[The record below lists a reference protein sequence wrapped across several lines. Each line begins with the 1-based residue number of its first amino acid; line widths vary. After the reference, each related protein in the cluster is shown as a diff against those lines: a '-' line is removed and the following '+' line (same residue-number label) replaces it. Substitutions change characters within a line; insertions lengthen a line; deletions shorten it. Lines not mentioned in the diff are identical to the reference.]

1 MIKKFLVTIFLIIVV
16 IFAFITTCF
25 AYEDELFEFDLP
37 SHFANM
43 SYQDMYMFAD
53 TTADEGRGFLIV
65 TEENTEMKKSVW
77 DISDE
82 DLDMVI
88 RRMGYSVTVLDTD
101 KRAKL
106 GKEKAIKLTVASG
119 GEYMDM
125 YVLASNHYVYMV
137 MFLGDSQADLNS
149 ADYQMVKDSFK
160 LKDATTNYKA
170 IFTVGF
176 IIIIVVVSLFS
187 ARRRGKHM
195 NIGNNMDYKN
205 MTEDDFNIKQ

>member
-1 MIKKFLVTIFLIIVV
+1 MIKKSIVTIFLIIA
-16 IFAFITTCF
+16 ILFAFIISCL

-37 SHFANM
+37 SNFANM
-43 SYQDMYMFAD
+43 SYQDIYMFAD
-53 TTADEGRGFLIV
+53 TTAEEGRGFLIV
-65 TEENTEMKKSVW
+65 TEENTDMKKSVW
-77 DISDE
+77 DIDDD

-88 RRMGYSVTVLDTD
+88 RRMGYSVTVIDKD

-106 GKEKAIKLTVASG
+106 GKEKAIKITVMESG
-119 GEYMDM
+119 HYADM
-125 YVLASNHYVYMV
+125 YILASNHYLYMV

-149 ADYQMVKDSFK
+149 ADYEMVKDSFK

-170 IFTVGF
+170 IFIIGF
-176 IIIIVVVSLFS
+176 IVIIVVVTLFS
-187 ARRRGKHM
+187 ARRRSKHM